1 MTLTAA
7 DPEATGREPPWRVT
21 PVPID
26 RRDRFAAY
34 VAHELRTPIA
44 LQLTLA
50 EGALADPDAD
60 NVALCA
66 ICEDI
71 VAGCEQQQ
79 RLIEA
84 LLELTDRRRGLR
96 RRQPVDLAAITR
108 QALRAH
114 ELRELDRIAALEPAF
129 ATGDPTLLER
139 LAAFRT
145 TRLGIPIAC

>member
-1 MTLTAA
+1 MPPASDASYVPKSPAPAALSTLHSTPDQFA
-7 DPEATGREPPWRVT
+7 WR
-21 PVPID
+21 
-26 RRDRFAAY
+26 AM
-34 VAHELRTPIA
+34 
-44 LQLTLA
+44 
-50 EGALADPDAD
+50 
-60 NVALCA
+60 
-66 ICEDI
+66 CEDI
-71 VAGCEQQQ
+71 VASCEQQQ

-84 LLELTDRRRGLR
+84 LLELTDRLRGLR